1 MGFGE
6 AKTAVSIPDPTRD
19 PLPAV
24 HRRFTRPSTATPQ
37 TIPEEAI
44 NVTANGHE

>member
-1 MGFGE
+1 M
-6 AKTAVSIPDPTRD
+6 PTQ
-19 PLPAV
+19 LV
-24 HRRFTRPSTATPQ
+24 ISYLRFTLATHDRQQ